1 MTIIRQSVSE
11 VAERDAEHD
20 MKCTF
25 MPGIASM
32 SGTLA
37 KNQNSILVAKRCR
50 GDKPGHGRVYIMP
63 RKSFERTRFTPN
75 EVEAKKRFTS
85 VQNMLTNLSPEQWKS
100 YEKEFRCCGGRYNSK
115 VYKSVR
121 TYTFARLMYQ
131 LRHGVIKT
139 ESSETNEK
147 LR

>member
-1 MTIIRQSVSE
+1 
-11 VAERDAEHD
+11 

-32 SGTLA
+32 SGTMA

-100 YEKEFRCCGGRYNSK
+100 YERNSGAAVGGTTARCTNRCA
-115 VYKSVR
+115 R
-121 TYTFARLMYQ
+121 THSLD
-131 LRHGVIKT
+131 
-139 ESSETNEK
+139 
-147 LR
+147 

>member
-1 MTIIRQSVSE
+1 
-11 VAERDAEHD
+11 

-32 SGTLA
+32 SGTMA

-100 YEKEFRCCGGRYNSK
+100 YEKEFRCCRGRYNSK

-131 LRHGVIKT
+131 LRHGLIKT